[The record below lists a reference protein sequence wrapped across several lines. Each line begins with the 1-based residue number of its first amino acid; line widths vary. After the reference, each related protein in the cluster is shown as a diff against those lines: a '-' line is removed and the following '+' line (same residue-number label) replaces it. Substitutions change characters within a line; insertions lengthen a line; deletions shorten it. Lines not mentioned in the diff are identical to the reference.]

1 MARADGPGGWTVR
14 PAGPADDAAI
24 QALFAQ
30 TLTQAIW
37 LAPGAD
43 IDTDFKR
50 NSGGETVWVCTGPD
64 AREPGQ
70 TPGQTP
76 GQAPGQAPGQ
86 VLGFI
91 AVYAPGA
98 FIHHLY
104 VAPQAQGQGI
114 GRALLDSLADWLPK
128 PWRLKCVVANTA
140 ARAFYARTGW
150 VETERAMGSQGE
162 YVLLRQY

>member
-70 TPGQTP
+70 TPGQM
-76 GQAPGQAPGQ
+76 PGQ
-86 VLGFI
+86 VQGFF